1 MRESRYWVLH
11 MLSAMV
17 ILVFLGLHMALMH
30 LSGLLALLDPVL
42 GQPLAWDHVL
52 ARARSDFF
60 TVTYVC
66 MLAAALFHGLY
77 GLRTMICELTENPAW
92 RKAATISFLAGG
104 FGLFGFGAYAII
116 AMHLMTRT

>member
-30 LSGLLALLDPVL
+30 LSGVLALIDPA
-42 GQPLAWDHVL
+42 LAKPVAWGHVL

-60 TVTYVC
+60 TVTYIF

-77 GLRTMICELTENPAW
+77 GLRTMLYELSENPAL
-92 RKAATISFLAGG
+92 RKAVTVSFVAGG
-104 FGLFGFGAYAII
+104 LGLFGLGAYALI
-116 AMHLMTRT
+116 AMHLMTRA